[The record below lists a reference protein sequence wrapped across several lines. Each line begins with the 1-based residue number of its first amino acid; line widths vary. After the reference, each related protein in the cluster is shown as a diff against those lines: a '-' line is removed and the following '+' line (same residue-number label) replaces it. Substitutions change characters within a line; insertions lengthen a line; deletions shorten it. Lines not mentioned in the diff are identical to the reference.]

1 MMFVNT
7 VYFSKISFVE
17 TTILIRVLY
26 IFQLVTIRPPKSS
39 LIIAILV
46 GFNDG
51 L

>member
-17 TTILIRVLY
+17 TTILIRILY
-26 IFQLVTIRPPKSS
+26 IFQLVALLPPKSS
-39 LIIAILV
+39 LITAMLV